1 MSFIGTAKDLFV
13 QSLQLRAD
21 LHAAHIH
28 GPRVPGGLRHHTGA
42 LFGFVPSFEHDIAP
56 LILQA
61 AYDPV
66 FLVENLSAHNADHPA
81 GGEYIRNIFNLQD
94 IPASGG
100 PHTCLDTTQAEII
113 LQRPLSC
120 VQ

>member
-42 LFGFVPSFEHDIAP
+42 LFGIFAVMRDITDSVFGIEQHSTEQHQLDAVQAV
-56 LILQA
+56 LQ
-61 AYDPV
+61 
-66 FLVENLSAHNADHPA
+66 
-81 GGEYIRNIFNLQD
+81 Q
-94 IPASGG
+94 
-100 PHTCLDTTQAEII
+100 
-113 LQRPLSC
+113 
-120 VQ
+120 